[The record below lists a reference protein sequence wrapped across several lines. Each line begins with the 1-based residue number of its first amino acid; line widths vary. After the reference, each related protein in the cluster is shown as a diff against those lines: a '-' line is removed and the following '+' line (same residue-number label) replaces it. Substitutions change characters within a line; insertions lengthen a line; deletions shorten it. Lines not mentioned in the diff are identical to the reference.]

1 MLVGDGDL
9 LGWVW
14 LGVGTDLAL
23 WSIAGL
29 EVVMTL
35 MMGMVLTVRAM
46 GLVLSGAMGLV
57 VSGAMGLFTVDSMGA
72 LRLVMS
78 RALLLVMT
86 GAMGLVMPIAVGLVT
101 VVTLVASHTVRA
113 GSGGGVPAA
122 GACWVGSGATSGA
135 VHAGSLD
142 IQLYRSFQIS
152 KSRDFPQ

>member
-9 LGWVW
+9 LGWIW
-14 LGVGTDLAL
+14 LGVRTDLAL

-46 GLVLSGAMGLV
+46 GLVL
-57 VSGAMGLFTVDSMGA
+57 SGAMGLFTVDSMGA

>member
-1 MLVGDGDL
+1 MLMGDGDL
-9 LGWVW
+9 LGWIW
-14 LGVGTDLAL
+14 LGVRTDLAL

-57 VSGAMGLFTVDSMGA
+57 VSGAMGLFTVDSME
-72 LRLVMS
+72 
-78 RALLLVMT
+78 
-86 GAMGLVMPIAVGLVT
+86 AMGLVMPIAAGLVT
-101 VVTLVASHTVRA
+101 PVTLVMVVTLVASHTVRA
-113 GSGGGVPAA
+113 GSGGGMPTA
-122 GACWVGSGATSGA
+122 GACWVGSGASSGA

-142 IQLYRSFQIS
+142 IQSIRSFQIS

>member
-23 WSIAGL
+23 WNIAGL

-35 MMGMVLTVRAM
+35 MPGMVLTVRAM
-46 GLVLSGAMGLV
+46 GLVL
-57 VSGAMGLFTVDSMGA
+57 SGAMGLFTVDSMGA

-78 RALLLVMT
+78 RALLLVIT

-113 GSGGGVPAA
+113 GSGGGVPAT

>member
-9 LGWVW
+9 LGWIW

-46 GLVLSGAMGLV
+46 GLVLSGAMGL
-57 VSGAMGLFTVDSMGA
+57 FTVDSMGA

-78 RALLLVMT
+78 RALLLVIT

>member
-1 MLVGDGDL
+1 MGDGDL

-35 MMGMVLTVRAM
+35 MPGMVLTVRAM
-46 GLVLSGAMGLV
+46 GLVLSGAI
-57 VSGAMGLFTVDSMGA
+57 GLFTVDSMGA

-78 RALLLVMT
+78 RALLMVMT